1 MRSRTI
7 RGEYGVPLVAY
18 DGKAGGLTRDGKR
31 LVLET
36 AGPDTTRFVV
46 LSTRDLKVRGSFAF
60 KGLWAYD
67 ALSPDGRT
75 VYLIQILAGD
85 NALRYLVRAYDL
97 ALHKLVG
104 GAITDRSEPES
115 MTGYP
120 LSRVESADGS
130 WAYTLYFRPGAESF
144 IHALDTRGRK
154 AVCIDLAWKGTPDDM
169 GAVRL
174 TLSAD
179 GRQLVVRTLAGQPL
193 ATVAAPVQA
202 KR

>member
-1 MRSRTI
+1 M
-7 RGEYGVPLVAY
+7 
-18 DGKAGGLTRDGKR
+18 
-31 LVLET
+31 
-36 AGPDTTRFVV
+36 
-46 LSTRDLKVRGSFAF
+46 
-60 KGLWAYD
+60 WAYD

-120 LSRVESADGS
+120 LSRVESADGN
-130 WAYTLYFRPGAESF
+130 WAYTLYFRPGAQSF
-144 IHALDTRGRK
+144 IHALDTRDRQ
-154 AVCIDLAWKGTPDDM
+154 AVCIDLAWKGNPDDM